1 MSRWAR
7 IAAAALAVCL
17 AVAGPA
23 LSEDALPDDT
33 GTYVQDDAVA
43 AELEPGVVDAF
54 DEPDAAADAAAEAAA
69 TGGAVLKAVDCTLQG
84 HPFRQT
90 VRISGRLVSTPSGTV
105 TLVCHGRVTQKVLR
119 VPIDQAVVVNG
130 GACTIPPRRT
140 TNDSQLVVTPSLHV
154 TLVCHVHPSA

>member
-1 MSRWAR
+1 MGRWAW
-7 IAAAALAVCL
+7 IAVAALAACL

-23 LSEDALPDDT
+23 VSEDVLPEDA
-33 GTYVQDDAVA
+33 GTYVQDDSVA
-43 AELEPGVVDAF
+43 AELEPGTVDAL
-54 DEPDAAADAAAEAAA
+54 DEADADADAAAEAAA
-69 TGGAVLKAVDCTLQG
+69 SGGAVLKDVDCMVQG

-90 VRISGRLVSTPSGTV
+90 VRISGRLVGTPSGNV

-119 VPIDQAVVVNG
+119 VPINEAVVVNG

-154 TLVCHVHPSA
+154 TLVCHVHPS